1 MTDHGVSDSDMPTFP
16 WPTRPEANAMDALL
30 DGNCRP
36 DDAPAELR
44 AVADVLVAL
53 QSPPDRREIA
63 GWGQALTI
71 YRDAASRPVITGQ
84 PRSRHLAAAGRP
96 PSRHRA
102 RTGRPPTRRS
112 RSFASPLGVK
122 LAAAA
127 GATAVAALGGG
138 IAAAYTVGLP
148 SPLQN
153 FAHRAFAAPGSS
165 NAATPTSQG
174 TGSRVGPSVTIAAA
188 YGLCNAYQQAEAHG
202 TATQK
207 SVAFRNLI
215 NAAGGQDKVAAFCA
229 AVQKPGNTT
238 APGRR
243 VGQTGSPSDTSHGR
257 KPTAPPGKPT
267 SSPGKPTAPPGK
279 PSSPPGKPT
288 APPGKPTTSAGSG
301 NGGGNGNGNG
311 LGRQS

>member
-71 YRDAASRPVITGQ
+71 YREAASRPVITGQ
-84 PRSRHLAAAGRP
+84 PRSQHLAAVGRP
-96 PSRHRA
+96 PSQHRA
-102 RTGRPPTRRS
+102 RTGRPRTRRP

-138 IAAAYTVGLP
+138 IAAAYTIGLP
-148 SPLQN
+148 TPLQN
-153 FAHRAFAAPGSS
+153 FAHSAFAAPDSRGVTAPS
-165 NAATPTSQG
+165 SQG
-174 TGSRVGPSVTIAAA
+174 TGSPVAPSLGGASA
-188 YGLCNAYQQAEAHG
+188 YGLCNAYQHG
-202 TATQK
+202 SATQK
-207 SVAFRNLI
+207 SVAFRKLA

-243 VGQTGSPSDTSHGR
+243 VGQTSSPSDTNHGR
-257 KPTAPPGKPT
+257 KPTSPPGKPT
-267 SSPGKPTAPPGK
+267 SSPGKPTPGK
-279 PSSPPGKPT
+279 PTSPPGKPT
-288 APPGKPTTSAGSG
+288 APPGKPTTSPGSG
-301 NGGGNGNGNG
+301 NGSGNGNGNG
-311 LGRQS
+311 KG